1 MWFVFILVS
10 AAFSALCMVA
20 MKLGVTTTDPVL
32 ASAINT
38 IVVLIVSWVA
48 AFSMGACDGIGSID
62 ARTLVFL
69 VLAGTATGGVSM
81 ANYCALKIGDVDTY
95 LAVVRCSMVLTVVL
109 SFVLLGDP
117 FTVASGVGTVF
128 ILVGSIAMVD
138 GKSRATGRRPSLK
151 WIIYLALAIV
161 LSSAATLLG
170 KVGISGVHAILG
182 TAIFSVMVFILS
194 NSLALASGKW
204 KQARSIPRREL
215 LFILFSGIAS
225 AGMEITFYAGLQ
237 LQLTSIVMPVDKLL
251 SGVFTVLLAY
261 FALHETVTKRE
272 IVALCLVGIG
282 SAVIML

>member
-1 MWFVFILVS
+1 
-10 AAFSALCMVA
+10 
-20 MKLGVTTTDPVL
+20 
-32 ASAINT
+32 
-38 IVVLIVSWVA
+38 
-48 AFSMGACDGIGSID
+48 
-62 ARTLVFL
+62 
-69 VLAGTATGGVSM
+69 
-81 ANYCALKIGDVDTY
+81 
-95 LAVVRCSMVLTVVL
+95 MVLTVVL

-128 ILVGSIAMVD
+128 ILIGSIAMVD
-138 GKSRATGRRPSLK
+138 GKSRATGKRPSLK

-170 KVGISGVHAILG
+170 KVGISNVHAILG

-204 KQARSIPRREL
+204 RQARAIPRREL
-215 LFILFSGIAS
+215 LFIVLSGIAS
-225 AGMEITFYAGLQ
+225 AGMELTFYAGLQ
-237 LQLTSIVMPVDKLL
+237 LQLTSVVMPVDKLL

-272 IVALCLVGIG
+272 IIALCLVGIG